1 MSAEGA
7 AKAAAGAKSKLSL
20 QEAQMILSVEPNA
33 AWEDVLKARARHP
46 PRRHGRKRCAR
57 ARVVSP

>member
-7 AKAAAGAKSKLSL
+7 AKAAAGSKSKLSL

-33 AWEDVLKARARHP
+33 AWEDVLKARPRHS
-46 PRRHGRKRCAR
+46 PRRHARLRCACAR
-57 ARVVSP
+57 ADTP